1 LPDDSVRGRTCG
13 TRGVDH
19 QRRADCEG
27 MSMRIEVDEAAMAEF
42 RDATGWYVEN
52 YGAWPARRFVAEV
65 RRVMAGV
72 VENPRM
78 WPEYEPG
85 IRRALLT
92 KFPYSLF
99 YEIDED
105 RIRVF
110 AIAHQRREPG
120 YWHGRR

>member
-1 LPDDSVRGRTCG
+1 
-13 TRGVDH
+13 
-19 QRRADCEG
+19 
-27 MSMRIEVDEAAMAEF
+27 MRVELDEAVQAEF
-42 RDATGWYVEN
+42 HDATQWYLEKLGPV
-52 YGAWPARRFVAEV
+52 AARRFVAEV

-72 VENPRM
+72 TESPRR

-85 IRRALLT
+85 IRRALLLN
-92 KFPYSLF
+92 FPYSLF

-105 RIRVF
+105 HIRIF